1 MMFADTMT
9 LETSLDLRAHI
20 KTLDERGLLV
30 RIKHPINKDTELHP
44 LVRLQFRGLPEEARK
59 AFLFENVHDSRGEK
73 FPTPVLVGGLAASE
87 EIYAL
92 GLQCPRNE
100 IADRWTKA
108 LSQPIK
114 PELIKTGK
122 VKEVIHRDSNLLDHR
137 GLEEFP
143 IPNSTPG
150 FDNAPYI
157 TAACWIT
164 KDPETGQRNMGM
176 YRGQIKS
183 PLRTGIYLTDGNN
196 TAVNW
201 AKARAH
207 GKPLEAAAV
216 IGGPVAVA
224 YAAIQSVPYGVDE
237 LAIAG
242 GLVGSPIAL
251 VKAETVDLEVPAD
264 AEVVIEGLIHTD
276 GLEPEGS
283 FGESHGYSDP
293 RTLSPYF
300 EVTAITHRRDPVWV
314 SIISQLTPSESS
326 KTKQTAYE
334 TFCLRLLRD
343 QHGFKGVCQ
352 VRLCEPLLNRQYA
365 VISIDKS
372 NAVEPWDAMYALLG
386 TKAKAKFIVAVDN
399 DIDPDDPLGV
409 NWAIVNRCQPHRD
422 VRIVQPRPLPH
433 GPLNFLADGNNYDT
447 LDSALLIDAT
457 MKGKF
462 PPISLPA
469 REYMERAV
477 QIWRGINL
485 PPLQLKNPWYG
496 YSLGLWSA
504 ESDEEAKLAVQ
515 GKYYETGEKL
525 STRRVTILEGSSL
538 AEIRRK
544 FRSFASRD
552 CPEVAKQQFK

>member
-1 MMFADTMT
+1 
-9 LETSLDLRAHI
+9 
-20 KTLDERGLLV
+20 
-30 RIKHPINKDTELHP
+30 
-44 LVRLQFRGLPEEARK
+44 LQFRGLPEEARK
-59 AFLFENVHDSRGEK
+59 AFLFETVHDSRGQK
-73 FPTPVLVGGLAASE
+73 FVTAVLVGGLAASE
-87 EIYAL
+87 EIYAV
-92 GLQCPRNE
+92 GLRCHRNE
-100 IADRWTKA
+100 IADRWQKA
-108 LSQPIK
+108 LSHPIK
-114 PELIKTGK
+114 PELVKTGK
-122 VKEVIHRDSNLLDHR
+122 VKEVIHKDSSLFDHG

-164 KDPETGQRNMGM
+164 KEPESRERNMGM
-176 YRGQIKS
+176 YRAQIKG

-201 AKARAH
+201 AKARAL
-207 GKPLEAAAV
+207 GRPLEAAAV

-224 YAAIQSVPYGVDE
+224 YAAIQTAPYGVDE

-242 GLVGSPIAL
+242 GLVESPIPL

-264 AEVVIEGLIHTD
+264 AEIVIEGLIHTD
-276 GLEPEGS
+276 ALEPEGS

-300 EVTAITHRRDPVWV
+300 EVTAITHRQNPVWV

-334 TFCLRLLRD
+334 TFCLRLLREE
-343 QHGFKGVCQ
+343 HGFNGVGR

-365 VISIDKS
+365 VISINKT

-386 TKAKAKFIVAVDN
+386 TKAKAKFIVAIDP
-399 DIDPDDPLGV
+399 DIDPDDPLAV

-433 GPLNFLADGNNYDT
+433 GPLNFLADGRNYDT
-447 LDSALLIDAT
+447 MDSALLIDAT

-462 PPISLPA
+462 PPISLPGQ
-469 REYMERAV
+469 EYMERALD
-477 QIWRGINL
+477 IWQEINL

-515 GKYYETGEKL
+515 GRYYETGEKL
-525 STRRVTILEGSSL
+525 STRRVPIREGSSL

-544 FRSFASRD
+544 LRSATES
-552 CPEVAKQQFK
+552 